1 MGKDRLCAFMDA
13 ILAIIMTILVLELEK
28 PAAATF
34 AALWEL
40 RLNFL
45 AYVVSFFWLGAM
57 WVNLHGG
64 WQKVEKISNSTVW
77 WTVVML
83 FCSSLIP
90 YVTNF
95 VSNHFMSSFA
105 QICYGITVIAVTLSN
120 IALNRSVAKANAG
133 DRSLHQR
140 FMEADKMLWLDIGI
154 KVAGIMI
161 AAFFFPPASIIG
173 IMIAGFIPIISF
185 RRIHE

>member
-28 PAAATF
+28 PAAANF
-34 AALWEL
+34 SALWDL
-40 RLNFL
+40 RLSFL

-64 WQKVEKISNSTVW
+64 WQRVECVSHSTVW
-77 WTVVML
+77 WTIIML

-105 QICYGITVIAVTLSN
+105 QLCYSIVVLTVTLSN
-120 IALNRSVAKANAG
+120 IALNRSVAKAN
-133 DRSLHQR
+133 SENKELYQR
-140 FMEADKMLWLDIGI
+140 FMEAEKMLWLDIGI
-154 KVAGIMI
+154 KAIGML
-161 AAFFFPPASIIG
+161 AAIFLYPPAAMIG
-173 IMIAGFIPIISF
+173 IMIAGLIPILSF